1 MNPALA
7 HFSLAMSLKILSW
20 LPVKALLRFRCVCKS
35 WKSLM
40 LDLSFVKLHLQRSY
54 CRDTPVLFTLLNS
67 NSKEEQCSLHYYC
80 SMQRLLD
87 NPLSAI
93 DDGDLP
99 FNQKYNVVGVCNG
112 LWDYFAK
119 RPCRFWNPA
128 TRLRSKKSPCIM
140 CYIHTLIG
148 FGYNDSSD
156 TYKVV
161 AVVKKSRAI
170 TELRVCCLGDNCWRK
185 IATWTDFLRAIHTK
199 GLFMSN
205 TLNWVGRLYTTHQNA
220 IFSFDIRK
228 ETYRYLSLPVDV
240 DVLSD
245 DTVIGVLGGCLC
257 LSHDYKRTRLAIWQM
272 KEFGVEK
279 SRTPLKKVSYEHLQ
293 ISTSSSWMAMHAN
306 GDVRLVASKS
316 EFGLVLYNR
325 RENRVKPNGMF
336 SKTVILESTQ
346 YVESLVLPYRI

>member
-1 MNPALA
+1 
-7 HFSLAMSLKILSW
+7 
-20 LPVKALLRFRCVCKS
+20 
-35 WKSLM
+35 
-40 LDLSFVKLHLQRSY
+40 
-54 CRDTPVLFTLLNS
+54 
-67 NSKEEQCSLHYYC
+67 
-80 SMQRLLD
+80 
-87 NPLSAI
+87 
-93 DDGDLP
+93 
-99 FNQKYNVVGVCNG
+99 
-112 LWDYFAK
+112 
-119 RPCRFWNPA
+119 
-128 TRLRSKKSPCIM
+128 M

-346 YVESLVLPYRI
+346 YVESLVLPYRIWATLQLLAASKWI

>member
-1 MNPALA
+1 ENESCAGAFLPGDVTV
-7 HFSLAMSLKILSW
+7 KILSW

-35 WKSLM
+35 WKSLL

-99 FNQKYNVVGVCNG
+99 FNQK
-112 LWDYFAK
+112 
-119 RPCRFWNPA
+119 PCRFWNPA

-306 GDVRLVASKS
+306 SDVRLVASKS